1 MIDLIKQR
9 LKKYNPQTATEE
21 ENAIKE
27 IMQEIALYALWRA
40 GFFEKALFQGG
51 TSLRILHGLHR
62 FSEDLD
68 FILQEPDPDFNW
80 DKYIESLSETFEE
93 YGVFNEI
100 LPKEKMDGTIK
111 KTMLKD
117 NSILNQLDLKISNH
131 DRRKKITIKL
141 EVDTNPPP
149 YSQEA
154 YTDLDFPL
162 DFEVRHQNLSSNFA
176 LKIHA
181 LLCRGYLA
189 GRDWY
194 DFNWYI
200 AKGEFPNMQLLQAAL
215 YQTGPWS
222 GQESLNATSEWLE
235 KALIEKI
242 DMINWDAA
250 RLDVVRFLRPIEA
263 ESLSLWK
270 AKFFYKKVAKL
281 MNNKNLKSVPM

>member
-1 MIDLIKQR
+1 MIDLIQQR
-9 LKKYNPQTATEE
+9 MKKYNPQTAIEE

-27 IMQEIALYALWRA
+27 IMQEIALYALWHA
-40 GFFEKALFQGG
+40 GFFQKALFQGE
-51 TSLRILHGLHR
+51 TSLRILYGLPR

-68 FILQEPDPDFNW
+68 FILQDSDPDFNW
-80 DKYIESLSETFEE
+80 NKYAGSLSETFEE

-100 LPKEKMDGTIK
+100 LPKEEMNGSIK

-117 NSILNQLDLKISNH
+117 NSILNQLDLRISNR
-131 DRRKKITIKL
+131 DCRKKIVIKL
-141 EVDTNPPP
+141 EVDINPPQ
-149 YSQEA
+149 YSQES
-154 YTDLDFPL
+154 YSDLDFPL

-200 AKGEFPNMQLLQAAL
+200 ARSEFPNMKLLQAAL

-222 GQESLNATSEWLE
+222 GVENLNVTSEWLE

-242 DMINWDAA
+242 DRINWDAA
-250 RLDVVRFLRPIEA
+250 RSDVVRFLKPIEL
-263 ESLSLWK
+263 ESLALWK
-270 AKFFYKKVAKL
+270 AEFFHKKVAKL
-281 MNNKNLKSVPM
+281 MIYKNI

>member
-1 MIDLIKQR
+1 MIDLIQQR
-9 LKKYNPQTATEE
+9 MKKYNPQTAIEE

-40 GFFEKALFQGG
+40 GFFQKALFQGE
-51 TSLRILHGLHR
+51 TSLRILYGLPR

-68 FILQEPDPDFNW
+68 FILQDSDPDFNW
-80 DKYIESLSETFEE
+80 NKYAGSLSETFEE

-100 LPKEKMDGTIK
+100 LPKEEMNGSIK

-117 NSILNQLDLKISNH
+117 NSILNQLDLRISNR
-131 DRRKKITIKL
+131 DCRKKIVIKL
-141 EVDTNPPP
+141 EVDINPPQ
-149 YSQEA
+149 YSQES
-154 YTDLDFPL
+154 YSDLDFPL

-200 AKGEFPNMQLLQAAL
+200 ARSEFPNMKLLQAAL

-222 GQESLNATSEWLE
+222 GVENLNVTSEWLE

-242 DMINWDAA
+242 DRINWDAA
-250 RLDVVRFLRPIEA
+250 RSDVVRFLKPIEL
-263 ESLSLWK
+263 ESLALWK
-270 AKFFYKKVAKL
+270 AEFFHKKVAKL
-281 MNNKNLKSVPM
+281 MIYKNI